1 MTYAERQRARAAIP
15 KPAYKISRGKKDIT
29 EYPDKAKPQT
39 RRARFF
45 DPESDFGKKSLVY
58 QLKTGQLNN
67 DIRALGQA
75 DNRSASA
82 LDLGGGPEAGDVFSK
97 AIREFNKEPDRKRS
111 GSVDESWAG
120 PARSKDRG
128 FRDARGSTRG
138 SRGSREMRDS
148 KGPRETRGGSFS
160 AGDARSSDRSG
171 GTEFMSSRGPTEFGD
186 SRGPREPRESRGAR
200 EFGAP
205 KGPREFGGSRG
216 PRESREPRESR
227 GPREFGD
234 SRGPREF
241 GDFRE
246 PREPSEFIRGP
257 RESRELRARDSNAED
272 FSPRTREYPLS
283 IPHTTAASQFL
294 YGKSVVEA
302 ALRGGRRELY
312 KLYIYRPSNNF
323 ASRREQYA
331 KDNTPPDFT
340 LENLAQ
346 EKGIKVVVLREEG
359 LRVMD
364 KMSGGRPHNNYVL
377 EASPLPQRPVVSLG
391 PLSED
396 AEDPGFSLNL
406 GHQSAEEAALI
417 KAPADFVATPAQDTH
432 RPLVVVL
439 HGVLDPGNV
448 GAILRSASFLGAT
461 AVATTKRGSASMTP
475 VVLKAAA
482 GASEELT
489 LFSVDSVERFLDES
503 RANGWAVYAA
513 VPPPPAGRKQSRP
526 HLDMREVEETDPLAE
541 KPCILLMGS
550 EGEGLSRMVRKRADF
565 DLNIPNVLGT
575 SETIDSLNVSVAAG
589 LLCNAFL
596 RGKVHAK
603 MEKERAEEK
612 KFALW

>member
-1 MTYAERQRARAAIP
+1 MTYAERQQARAAIP

-58 QLKTGQLNN
+58 QLKTGQLGDNL
-67 DIRALGQA
+67 RTLGQA
-75 DNRSASA
+75 GNQNASGP
-82 LDLGGGPEAGDVFSK
+82 DLGGGPEAGDVFSK
-97 AIREFNKEPDRKRS
+97 AIREFSKDSDRKRS
-111 GSVDESWAG
+111 G
-120 PARSKDRG
+120 RSEPPRITQDTFDLR
-128 FRDARGSTRG
+128 S
-138 SRGSREMRDS
+138 
-148 KGPRETRGGSFS
+148 PREI
-160 AGDARSSDRSG
+160 
-171 GTEFMSSRGPTEFGD
+171 
-186 SRGPREPRESRGAR
+186 REA
-200 EFGAP
+200 
-205 KGPREFGGSRG
+205 
-216 PRESREPRESR
+216 
-227 GPREFGD
+227 
-234 SRGPREF
+234 
-241 GDFRE
+241 
-246 PREPSEFIRGP
+246 
-257 RESRELRARDSNAED
+257 
-272 FSPRTREYPLS
+272 REYPLS
-283 IPHTTAASQFL
+283 VPHTTAASQFL

-312 KLYIYRPSNNF
+312 KLYIYRPSNTS
-323 ASRREQYA
+323 ASRREQFA

-359 LRVMD
+359 LRVME

-396 AEDPGFSLNL
+396 AKKPGFSLNL

-417 KAPADFVATPAQDTH
+417 KEPVDFVATPAQDTH

-482 GASEELT
+482 GASEALT

-503 RANGWAVYAA
+503 RASGWAVYAA
-513 VPPPPAGRKQSRP
+513 VPPPPAGKKQSRP

-550 EGEGLSRMVRKRADF
+550 EGEGLSRTVRKRADF

-603 MEKERAEEK
+603 MEKEREEEK